1 LSVID
6 LENGRI
12 SLEESAD
19 FTVGIEEEF
28 ALLNPVSL
36 DLVPRYE
43 QLRDAAQDDELL
55 GTSVA
60 GELIASEIEIRSGR
74 GEDIHAA
81 IAAQREMRLRLFA
94 LAAAHGLKL
103 GATATHPWADYRQQ
117 QIIDTEHYHRVEE
130 GLQYVAR
137 RNNTFSVHVHV
148 GIRGADRA
156 IKVCDR
162 LRHVLPELL
171 AISANSPFL

>member
-6 LENGRI
+6 LENGRS

-28 ALLNPVSL
+28 GLLDPVNL

-43 QLRDAAQDDELL
+43 GLRDAAQNDELL
-55 GTSVA
+55 AVSVA

-74 GEDIHAA
+74 GEDVHAA
-81 IAAQREMRLRLFA
+81 IAAQREARRRLFA
-94 LAAAHGLKL
+94 LAAAQGVKL

-117 QIIDTEHYHRVEE
+117 QIIDTEHYHRVED
-130 GLQYVAR
+130 GLRYVAAPLFR
-137 RNNTFSVHVHV
+137 D
-148 GIRGADRA
+148 G
-156 IKVCDR
+156 
-162 LRHVLPELL
+162 
-171 AISANSPFL
+171 